1 MIIILG
7 ALNLPTNDISLIY
20 TIDWF
25 LDRLRTTINVWGDA
39 IGNYNIQYS
48 NNTNIKISDLLFL
61 LGAGIVDHLSKKEI
75 ENMNQKEKADEN
87 ATEENNEIADT
98 FHL

>member
-39 IGNYNIQYS
+39 IGNYNIQIILILKSQIYY
-48 NNTNIKISDLLFL
+48 FY
-61 LGAGIVDHLSKKEI
+61 
-75 ENMNQKEKADEN
+75 
-87 ATEENNEIADT
+87 
-98 FHL
+98 

>member
-39 IGNYNIQYS
+39 IGNYNIQIIQY
-48 NNTNIKISDLLFL
+48 
-61 LGAGIVDHLSKKEI
+61 
-75 ENMNQKEKADEN
+75 
-87 ATEENNEIADT
+87 
-98 FHL
+98 